1 MGEAEKMKT
10 NLSMVKDKAVQLIYA
25 EPKSVEGFNVC
36 VHPYIN
42 TPVINSIDSNRPFN
56 IFQDAEEFYRWQEQ
70 FKEEIVHRTNVY
82 SIFSLIRP
90 VYRMAFF
97 SVINQYLS
105 DKDFAEMLALA
116 WSAHGG
122 AEIQEAKLE
131 TWFKKADK
139 SYLMSK
145 REQKIFSELPDQVI
159 VYRGVSN
166 PEYKYGF
173 SWTLN
178 KKVAFW
184 YADRCESHNS
194 CVYECTVDKKDI
206 LCYFDTRNEAEI
218 VIAPS
223 ISKEYEHK
231 EDKMKGI
238 YIYEEG

>member
-1 MGEAEKMKT
+1 MKT
-10 NLSMVKDKAVQLIYA
+10 NLSMVKEKAIQLIYT
-25 EPKSVEGFNVC
+25 EPKVVEGFNVC
-36 VHPYIN
+36 RHPYIDSC
-42 TPVINSIDSNRPFN
+42 VINSIDTNKPLN
-56 IFQDAEEFYRWQEQ
+56 IFQDTEKYLKWQEQ
-70 FKEEIVHRTNVY
+70 FKEEIIHRKNVY
-82 SIFSLIRP
+82 SIFSLLKP
-90 VYRMAFF
+90 AYRMSFF
-97 SVINQYLS
+97 NDINQYLS
-105 DKDFAEMLALA
+105 DKDFSEMLALS

-122 AEIQEAKLE
+122 AEIPEAKLE

-159 VYRGVSN
+159 VYRGVSK

-173 SWTLN
+173 SWVLDE
-178 KKVAFW
+178 KVAFW
-184 YADRCESHNS
+184 YADRCGSNNS